1 MWLPRIRFG
10 KVVVLDFEK
19 YSLRMGFRKR
29 ASDVQ
34 MLRLHAALRLENQ
47 VVVRAENTRKS
58 AMAINRVHQVNQ
70 TQHIIKQV
78 IPAKE
83 ASPTSLSLAHHRL
96 LGTTNRM
103 PREILR

>member
-1 MWLPRIRFG
+1 
-10 KVVVLDFEK
+10 
-19 YSLRMGFRKR
+19 MGFRKR

-47 VVVRAENTRKS
+47 VVVRAENICKY